1 MDDYSVASL
10 GESKNE
16 WCARLVN
23 TLCPAIIIGLKSIF
37 TEAWKL
43 CEENTQTDKYLM
55 TFQTFL
61 TRVPQWNSTIIENE
75 CKRITD
81 TTGCGYLEELISCVH
96 IIHLKALTC
105 IRVGQKQK
113 KVDINIPSVNEFI
126 HKIYINAARKIYT
139 TIYLFEKNIAPLE
152 VQKRNRELELIV
164 REGILNTIREGIPV
178 EDILRAY
185 MSETVEQDV
194 EVQEMIEQI
203 PLPKKSKPNTV
214 DAVSSPS
221 AAAAADSITPK
232 VEEQVKMNLSEITSS
247 SEFPNLNNENTSIT
261 KLNDNTSTPN
271 TNVGES
277 NINKISF
284 SEVDMVKDTQGIES
298 TMMAPKSID
307 HLEEMAKHRRMTEAA
322 NRNNNN
328 DDEDDNDKLRI
339 GGDIQLDII
348 DVNELD
354 RPMKMNNNNLLLDDI
369 EILS

>member
-43 CEENTQTDKYLM
+43 CQENTQTDKYLM

-75 CKRITD
+75 CKRIMD

-126 HKIYINAARKIYT
+126 HKIYINVARKIYT
-139 TIYLFEKNIAPLE
+139 TIYLFEKNIPPLE

-203 PLPKKSKPNTV
+203 PLPKKDKSTPTPL
-214 DAVSSPS
+214 DTLTPPPPPAVT
-221 AAAAADSITPK
+221 ALTADTKS
-232 VEEQVKMNLSEITSS
+232 EEQVKMNLAELISS
-247 SEFPNLNNENTSIT
+247 SELPNASIT
-261 KLNDNTSTPN
+261 KLNEDSNSLPN
-271 TNVGES
+271 TTIVDH

-284 SEVDMVKDTQGIES
+284 SEVDMVKDTEGIES

-307 HLEEMAKHRRMTEAA
+307 HLEEMARHRRMTEAA
-322 NRNNNN
+322 NSN
-328 DDEDDNDKLRI
+328 DDDHDDDNDKLRI
-339 GGDIQLDII
+339 GGDIQLDFI

-369 EILS
+369 EILT

>member
-23 TLCPAIIIGLKSIF
+23 TLSPAIIIGLKSIF

-203 PLPKKSKPNTV
+203 PLPKKSKPTTTPTEPP
-214 DAVSSPS
+214 AP
-221 AAAAADSITPK
+221 ADETTPK
-232 VEEQVKMNLSEITSS
+232 VVEQVKMNIAEINSS
-247 SEFPNLNNENTSIT
+247 SELPNLNNANASIT
-261 KLNDNTSTPN
+261 KLNDDTSASN
-271 TNVGES
+271 TNVIES

-307 HLEEMAKHRRMTEAA
+307 HLEEMARHRMMTEAA

-328 DDEDDNDKLRI
+328 DDDDDNDKIRI

-369 EILS
+369 ELLS